1 MRVRDSIR
9 DMHAELTA
17 WRRDIH
23 AHPELAFEEHRT
35 SDFVASKLEEFGLEV
50 HRGLGRTGVVGVLKA
65 GRGGNQAIGLRADMD
80 ALPIHEANEFAHRST
95 TPGKMHACGH
105 DGHTTM
111 LLGAARHLAETRNF
125 DGTAYFIF
133 QPAEENEGGGREMV
147 KDGLF
152 ERFPMSA
159 VYGMHNWPGMDVGV
173 VAAKA
178 GAVMASMDNF
188 EVVVRGQGTHAAMP
202 HLGKDPI
209 VAAASLVTALQT
221 VPSRIISPTDAVVV
235 SVTQFHAGDTWNVIP
250 TEVVLRGTV
259 RTLDPKVQDRLEPA
273 MRRICEGVALTHG
286 MEVDFTFHVG
296 YPVTVNS
303 EAETQFSREVAAS
316 IVGADNVKADLP
328 PSMGGEDFAFMLRER
343 PGCYVWVGNGSTAGG
358 CLLHNPRYDF
368 NDEVLPLGVQ
378 YWAELVER
386 ALPAR

>member
-35 SDFVASKLEEFGLEV
+35 SDLVASKLEAFGLEV

-80 ALPIHEANEFAHRST
+80 ALPIDEANEFAHRST
-95 TPGKMHACGH
+95 VPGKMHACGH

-111 LLGAARHLAETRNF
+111 LLGAARHLAQTRNF
-125 DGTAYFIF
+125 DGTVYFIF

-152 ERFPMSA
+152 EQFPMSA

-173 VAAKA
+173 ISAKA

-202 HLGKDPI
+202 HLGKDPV
-209 VAAASLVTALQT
+209 VAAASLVMALQT
-221 VPSRIISPTDAVVV
+221 VPSRIVSPTDAVVV
-235 SVTQFHAGDTWNVIP
+235 SVTQFHAGSTWNVIP
-250 TEVVLRGTV
+250 TEVVMRGTV
-259 RTLDPKVQDRLEPA
+259 RTLDPKVQERLEPA

-286 MEVDFTFHVG
+286 MEVELTYHYG

-303 EAETQFSREVAAS
+303 EAETRFAREVAAS
-316 IVGADNVKADLP
+316 VVGAENVKADLP

-343 PGCYVWVGNGSTAGG
+343 PGCYVWVGNGSAAGG